1 MRQIIKGNFVGVVLL
16 LAIFTI
22 ISYFLYKISG
32 RATPADGVRPFIALL
47 LWWLATMFVYRLRLR
62 IYARLLN
69 LIAILAIFFVV
80 IFFAYYRRIN
90 SFITGD
96 DMVAILQSNVEE
108 QFDFILF
115 NILTFSGIGSAL
127 LVSGITLV
135 VVEILFYFAKAK
147 QAPRHSKVVLVTALI
162 FQVAAIIIVT
172 QLRPVKFYF
181 IMKEQYYQQIAV
193 FNELNSQ
200 VQNTSQTP
208 AVKERT
214 GELYVLVIGESLNRD
229 LMGCYNHFIDNTPF
243 LDTLTQQQN
252 TVMFSNAYATF
263 VNTVP
268 AITNAFSQ
276 GNIDKGL
283 TFPYGENLFSVL
295 RSANVKSAWISNQV
309 RQSRFDTP
317 IAAIADKTDFQYFS
331 IHMSEG
337 SSKQQRPDEYILPQI
352 KSYLE
357 QIPTEENHLLVIHLM
372 GNHSPYDNRY
382 PDDFKEYSF
391 SKESTIG
398 VCAQSFNYK
407 SEINEYLT
415 SIRYNDQIL
424 SQIYDLLSARPDFSA
439 YVYLSDH
446 AEEVTPPGGR
456 HNMGQFSFN
465 MTRIPL
471 IVNLSDS
478 YAQLYPET
486 VQALQDNKHQ
496 PFTNDTLYE
505 LMLSLMQIKTEAYDP
520 EFSLAN
526 NNYSKTFEQTKIVE
540 EKHII
545 NDPFLRG
552 SLNIQ
557 DTEQTQKQSP
567 SFMLNDVQSL
577 FQTGLALNNG
587 VKQLRIKTTLEGNKS
602 LVLRTDK
609 EVSISDFIE
618 QLPCQP
624 ETILLQI
631 AEQHDTQEVL
641 AAAEILATTYPQVE
655 FILSSNAFNAESKV
669 DIDSTNLIVATDLSA
684 LEPEQA
690 ITALNKQIDTDSRAY
705 ILINFATVAKLTEI
719 PDNLTLI
726 GLDSPIDLSSPTYS
740 KELEAYSKLDIVC
753 GSFKTPF
760 DYDDKD

>member
-16 LAIFTI
+16 LSIFTI

-80 IFFAYYRRIN
+80 IFFAYYHRIN

-214 GELYVLVIGESLNRD
+214 GELYVLVMGESLNRD

-243 LDTLTQQQN
+243 LDKLTQKSN
-252 TVMFSNAYATF
+252 TVMFSNAYASF

-268 AITNAFSQ
+268 AITNALSQ

-283 TFPYGENLFSVL
+283 TFPYGENLFSIL

-352 KSYLE
+352 KSYLD
-357 QIPTEENHLLVIHLM
+357 QAAPEENHLLVIHLM
-372 GNHSPYDNRY
+372 GSHSPYDNRY

-398 VCAQSFNYK
+398 ICAHSFNYK

-415 SIRYNDQIL
+415 TIRYNDQII
-424 SQIYDLLSARPDFSA
+424 SQIYDLVSNRPDFSA

-446 AEEVTPPGGR
+446 AEEVTPPSGR

-471 IVNLSDS
+471 IVNVSDD

-486 VQALQDNKHQ
+486 VQALHNNKHK

-526 NNYSKTFEQTKIVE
+526 DNYSKTFEQTKIVE
-540 EKHII
+540 EKRII

-557 DTEQTQKQSP
+557 DTAQSRQSP

-587 VKQLRIKTTLEGNKS
+587 IKQLRIKATLTSDKS
-602 LVLRTDK
+602 LALLSDEDVT
-609 EVSISDFIE
+609 ISNLLE
-618 QLPCQP
+618 QLPYKP
-624 ETILLQI
+624 ETILLHI
-631 AEQHDTQEVL
+631 AAQQDIQESL
-641 AAAEILATTYPQVE
+641 AAAENLATVYPQVN
-655 FILSSNAFNAESKV
+655 FILSSGSIN
-669 DIDSTNLIVATDLSA
+669 TNSQIQANCANLTIATDLSA
-684 LEPEQA
+684 LEPAQTV
-690 ITALNKQIDTDSRAY
+690 TALNKLVDTDSNAY
-705 ILINFATVAKLTEI
+705 ILINVATTEVLTEL

-726 GLDSPIDLSSPTYS
+726 GVNSPIDLSSPAYFN
-740 KELEAYSKLDIVC
+740 ELEAYNKLDIVC

-760 DYDDKD
+760 DLENQE

>member
-16 LAIFTI
+16 LSIFTI

-69 LIAILAIFFVV
+69 LIAILTIFFVV

-147 QAPRHSKVVLVTALI
+147 QAPRYSKVVLVTALI
-162 FQVAAIIIVT
+162 FQLAAIIIVT

-352 KSYLE
+352 KSYLD
-357 QIPTEENHLLVIHLM
+357 QAATEENHLLVIHLM

-424 SQIYDLLSARPDFSA
+424 SQIYDLVSARPDFKA

-471 IVNLSDS
+471 IVNVSDD

-486 VQALQDNKHQ
+486 VQALHNNKHK

-557 DTEQTQKQSP
+557 DTEHPRQAP

-587 VKQLRIKTTLEGNKS
+587 IKQLRIEAAVTSDKS
-602 LVLRTDK
+602 LALLSDQ
-609 EVSISDFIE
+609 EISISDFLE
-618 QLPCQP
+618 QLPYKP
-624 ETILLQI
+624 ETILLHI
-631 AEQHDTQEVL
+631 AEQQDIQESL
-641 AAAEILATTYPQVE
+641 AAAEILATAYPQVS
-655 FILSSNAFNAESKV
+655 FILSNSNINASSKIHASK
-669 DIDSTNLIVATDLSA
+669 DNLIIATDLSTI
-684 LEPEQA
+684 EPAQA
-690 ITALNKQIDTDSRAY
+690 VTALNKLIDTNSNAY
-705 ILINFATVAKLTEI
+705 ILINSATVAALSEL

-726 GLDSPIDLSSPTYS
+726 GVDSPIDLSSPTYS
-740 KELEAYSKLDIVC
+740 NELEAYNKLDIVC
-753 GSFKTPF
+753 GNFKTPF
-760 DYDDKD
+760 DLDNKD

>member
-1 MRQIIKGNFVGVVLL
+1 MRQIIKGNFIGVVLL

-47 LWWLATMFVYRLRLR
+47 LWWLATVFVYRLHLR

-135 VVEILFYFAKAK
+135 VVEILFYFTRAK

-200 VQNTSQTP
+200 VQNTSQIP

-214 GELYVLVIGESLNRD
+214 GELYVLVMGESLNRD

-243 LDTLTQQQN
+243 LDTLTQNPN
-252 TVMFSNAYATF
+252 TVMFSNAYASF

-268 AITNAFSQ
+268 AITNALSQ
-276 GNIDKGL
+276 GNIDQGL

-352 KSYLE
+352 KSYLD
-357 QIPTEENHLLVIHLM
+357 QAATEENHLLVIHLM

-424 SQIYDLLSARPDFSA
+424 SQIYDLVSARPDFKA

-471 IVNLSDS
+471 IVNVSDS

-486 VQALQDNKHQ
+486 VQALQDNTHR

-505 LMLSLMQIKTEAYDP
+505 LMLSLMHIKTEAYAS
-520 EFSLAN
+520 ELSLAN
-526 NNYSKTFEQTKIVE
+526 DNYSKTFEQAKIVE

-557 DTEQTQKQSP
+557 EAGQTSRP

-587 VKQLRIKTTLEGNKS
+587 VKQLRIKATLTSDKS
-602 LVLRTDK
+602 LALLSDE
-609 EVSISDFIE
+609 EVSISDLLE
-618 QLPCQP
+618 QLPYKP
-624 ETILLQI
+624 ETILLHI
-631 AEQHDTQEVL
+631 AAQQDIQESL
-641 AAAEILATTYPQVE
+641 AAAELLATAYPQVN
-655 FILSSNAFNAESKV
+655 FILSSGSINT
-669 DIDSTNLIVATDLSA
+669 DSQIQANCTNLAIATDLST
-684 LEPEQA
+684 LESAQA
-690 ITALNKQIDTDSRAY
+690 VTTLNKQVDTDSNAY
-705 ILINFATVAKLTEI
+705 ILINFATIAALPEL

-726 GLDSPIDLSSPTYS
+726 GVDSPIDLSSPTYFN
-740 KELEAYSKLDIVC
+740 ELEAYNKLDIVC

-760 DYDDKD
+760 DLDNQE